1 MYLEFFFSWAYLKK
15 KDISKKKKK
24 EVNMEIYNSIFY
36 HNQSTLPYDSLFYVD
51 LEQTIDEQNH
61 I

>member
-15 KDISKKKKK
+15 RISVKKKKK

-36 HNQSTLPYDSLFYVD
+36 HIKALCLMIAFFMSIWSR
-51 LEQTIDEQNH
+51 TIDEQNH